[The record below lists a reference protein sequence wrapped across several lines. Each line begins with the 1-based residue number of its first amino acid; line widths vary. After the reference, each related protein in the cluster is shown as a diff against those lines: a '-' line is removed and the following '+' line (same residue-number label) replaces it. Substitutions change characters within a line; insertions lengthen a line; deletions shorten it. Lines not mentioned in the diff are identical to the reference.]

1 MKQFPD
7 TIKKGD
13 SLNLDIE
20 SAEYND
26 TDGFSV
32 VVYITGPSGSPV
44 PYNFST
50 TLKTGTSNIYEL
62 RVLPTVTN
70 GFQKGLFT
78 YAFVATDG
86 TDQHTFEEGTFQVEE
101 RADFLTTTDFRSH
114 NQIVLDNIKSVIEGR
129 ATQDQKSYTI
139 NGRTLERMAI
149 SDLLELKKYY
159 EDLVK
164 QEQGRSR
171 NKLKTRMG
179 IDGRGAGGSSS
190 ITGGG
195 YRGG

>member
-13 SLNLDIE
+13 SLNLDIT
-20 SAEYND
+20 SGTYND

-32 VVYITGPSGSPV
+32 FVYITGPSGTPV
-44 PYNFST
+44 PYNFTT
-50 TLKTGTSNIYEL
+50 TLATGSSNIYEL
-62 RVLPTVTN
+62 RVLPAITN

-78 YAFVATDG
+78 YAFVASDG
-86 TDQHTFEEGTFQVEE
+86 TDQYTFEEGTFNVEE

-129 ATQDQKSYTI
+129 ASQDQKSYTI
-139 NGRTLERMAI
+139 NGRTLERMDI
-149 SDLLELKKYY
+149 SSLLSLKTYY

-164 QEQGRSR
+164 QESGRSR
-171 NKLKTRMG
+171 NKLKTRMS
-179 IDGRGAGGSSS
+179 ISGRPSSGNSTLGGS
-190 ITGGG
+190 
-195 YRGG
+195 